1 MSSKVSLILSMMFV
15 VMFFLFA
22 GDMISLQFAY
32 SNLDAT
38 SVTIGYLISESYA
51 VDETFINNVKEKFE
65 IDFYLINEQTPYF
78 GDVVDYIISSEYK
91 SIVLSDHTMTLS
103 IKRSSVV
110 GYYN

>member
-1 MSSKVSLILSMMFV
+1 MSSKISLILSMVFV

-38 SVTIGYLISESYA
+38 SVTISHLIGESYV
-51 VDETFINNVKEKFE
+51 VDNAFISQVEAKYNITFILLSE
-65 IDFYLINEQTPYF
+65 IDPHF
-78 GDVVDYIISSEYK
+78 GDVVDYIIRSEYK
-91 SIVLSDHTMTLS
+91 SIVISDHSIPLS